1 MVGPVGHG
9 GGGDSSSAG
18 GASRNLAGTEG
29 IGSLA
34 SRACVTDCRRGL
46 SAARH
51 TATMQAH
58 ATEKRDTENGGM
70 RVRPAEGVWV
80 RPAQGPSLSH
90 RFGNRSRGELSTG
103 RVFRVPV

>member
-9 GGGDSSSAG
+9 GGGNSSSAS
-18 GASRNLAGTEG
+18 GASRILAWTEG

-34 SRACVTDCRRGL
+34 SRACVTEGRRGL

-58 ATEKRDTENGGM
+58 ATEKRDTESGGM
-70 RVRPAEGVWV
+70 RGQTRRKCLGWTPAGAF
-80 RPAQGPSLSH
+80 P
-90 RFGNRSRGELSTG
+90 
-103 RVFRVPV
+103 VPPIPEPFTR